1 MYKRCGC
8 KILYD
13 FHLMQNYAKI
23 HILLAF
29 SEYNLIDQRDTSL
42 KIFINE
48 VSTSKIPGE
57 CPIRGD
63 TKNDIQVNGEHLIA
77 EEILERW

>member
-57 CPIRGD
+57 CPIRG
-63 TKNDIQVNGEHLIA
+63 KLMFCSYSFHPFLSYI
-77 EEILERW
+77 